1 MIVIMGIERDHHHLL
16 SHVRPD
22 LRVWCSG
29 NMRAFQALVTG
40 SIPVTRFPSGNLFLL
55 SSAVER
61 TTVNRLVPGSIP
73 GGGAREINSEVE
85 CLLYTQYVTGSIPV
99 SPIPNSRRTMTHDHN
114 QMQRMQDRID
124 KH

>member
-40 SIPVTRFPSGNLFLL
+40 SIPVTRLPCSTT
-55 SSAVER
+55 AVQEA
-61 TTVNRLVPGSIP
+61 VNFKVTGSNP
-73 GGGAREINSEVE
+73 VGAAREINSEVE